1 MRGKRIEID
10 TNKVYHSNNYG
21 DFKIIEEAGRSNSN
35 HLLVKIKFIDTGYET
50 ISQYNQ
56 VIIGNVR
63 DKSVSKKRS
72 NTIRSNTIEI
82 DTDKIYY
89 TKYSGNFKIIE
100 EVGRDKS
107 RHLLVKI
114 KFIDTGYETTCQ
126 YSQAIIGNVRDKS
139 VSRKCN
145 SNKGS

>member
-50 ISQYNQ
+50 ISQY
-56 VIIGNVR
+56 
-63 DKSVSKKRS
+63 
-72 NTIRSNTIEI
+72 
-82 DTDKIYY
+82 
-89 TKYSGNFKIIE
+89 
-100 EVGRDKS
+100 
-107 RHLLVKI
+107 
-114 KFIDTGYETTCQ
+114 
-126 YSQAIIGNVRDKS
+126 SQAIIGNVRDKS